1 MVIMINKRTVHITT
15 LVLLIAAA
23 ALFPGSARS
32 DLIIT
37 NGDQDGFVNDGQYNR
52 NGNIIVVGEE
62 KFGGIFEYQLKNK
75 QKVKRATLV
84 INVRKVK
91 KPGEF
96 GLYHNVSFNNGEV
109 EVQDYY
115 ATNDLVEKK
124 MIDREGAYEFDVT
137 QYVNEDAGGP
147 GEYTSYKLTAEGD
160 GQITV
165 HSFEAGQENAARIII
180 ER

>member
-1 MVIMINKRTVHITT
+1 MKTRVRILAVFFLTT
-15 LVLLIAAA
+15 CVLA
-23 ALFPGSARS
+23 ALPGSARA
-32 DLIIT
+32 DLVMT

-52 NGNIIVVGEE
+52 NGAFVVVGEE
-62 KFGGIFEYQLKNK
+62 GFAGVFEFQLRNK
-75 QKVKRATLV
+75 QKVRRATLV
-84 INVRKVK
+84 INVKKIK

-124 MIDREGAYEFDVT
+124 MIDREGPVEFDVT
-137 QYVNEDAGGP
+137 PYVNEDAGGP
-147 GEYTSYKLTAEGD
+147 GEYSSFKLAAEGD

-165 HSFEAGQENAARIII
+165 HSFESGQENAARIII